1 MDYVSVKSRYLE
13 KIQLQQLEE
22 NESQE
27 KLIKKLDSL
36 KEILENSG
44 FFQSIINKCKSIK
57 NRYQTFIESQV
68 EKYLDS
74 KELDAELK
82 KADAEAAKASE
93 NEELDPNALANS
105 TKKMDP

>member
-22 NESQE
+22 NQSQE

-44 FFQSIINKCKSIK
+44 FFQ
-57 NRYQTFIESQV
+57 RG
-68 EKYLDS
+68 S
-74 KELDAELK
+74 KFLHTVVNFK
-82 KADAEAAKASE
+82 
-93 NEELDPNALANS
+93 
-105 TKKMDP
+105 